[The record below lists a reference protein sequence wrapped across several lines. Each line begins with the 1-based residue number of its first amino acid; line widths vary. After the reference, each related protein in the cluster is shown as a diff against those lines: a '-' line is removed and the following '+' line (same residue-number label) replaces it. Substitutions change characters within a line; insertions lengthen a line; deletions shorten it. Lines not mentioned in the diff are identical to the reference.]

1 MTSVNKDLTGVD
13 ASVAGVAAAAGSQ
26 VQQTSAAGASEAPLF
41 EGTSSAEGVSTTDR
55 TDAYIPSSQTTG
67 AKSAEMSALEAT
79 LAEKQSAVAD
89 IDSQIEAN
97 SAVKQEKQAAYAA
110 AGENVTSTL
119 SAYNTASKNYAA
131 ALSELN
137 ELKDAN
143 IFETIFN
150 TITQKVKNAEAK
162 VAQLKQDAEQARKDY
177 EEAIEEREAAREEYT
192 DSIKEGIELKQKRTA
207 AQEEVATV
215 QQQIQDLAKKE
226 AESAS
231 ETQTNEA
238 PAEGG
243 AAAQEGAE
251 STQGANTSSL
261 AALQKAAE
269 SNPEL
274 KAALE
279 MYGDNITE
287 ADIQELSAA
296 YNVQLNSPETAQDTQ
311 ITQPAAPVVTT
322 PPADTVVDNSYLE
335 DMALLDSLQQEAK
348 KEAEEFAKQPNIFE
362 FDMGD
367 VDRIVE
373 LFCGELTH
381 GEIQNLG
388 LGLLDMVDEA
398 AKIFETKLT
407 ATAYSKSGAMAT
419 TDTATTEEHSE
430 AQSDFTEAVLQVSDI
445 VNNNDVE
452 FYNVSDQSNFELA
465 SRTLDRINE
474 GEYIKTD
481 TLEKQTSVVK
491 NIRVVDKTT
500 VDAAASNDEK
510 YKQYSDAILGELHE
524 LIANSENGITEEEYN
539 AIKTNF
545 DLKASVDMES
555 AFDYLEDEARKH
567 NITSAINKYDK

>member
-1 MTSVNKDLTGVD
+1 MTSVDKDLTGVD

-55 TDAYIPSSQTTG
+55 ADAYIPSSQTTG

-143 IFETIFN
+143 IFETLFN
-150 TITQKVKNAEAK
+150 TVTQKVKNAEAK

-177 EEAIEEREAAREEYT
+177 EEAIEERETAREEYA

-231 ETQTNEA
+231 ETSEA
-238 PAEGG
+238 PAEGD

-251 STQGANTSSL
+251 TTQGANTSSL

-279 MYGDNITE
+279 LYGDNITE

-296 YNVQLNSPETAQDTQ
+296 YNVQLNAPETAQGAQT
-311 ITQPAAPVVTT
+311 TKPAVPEVTT

-348 KEAEEFAKQPNIFE
+348 KEAEEFTKQPNIFE

-430 AQSDFTEAVLQVSDI
+430 AQANFTEAVLQVSDI

-452 FYNVSDQSNFELA
+452 FYNVSDQSNFDLA

>member
-1 MTSVNKDLTGVD
+1 M
-13 ASVAGVAAAAGSQ
+13 
-26 VQQTSAAGASEAPLF
+26 
-41 EGTSSAEGVSTTDR
+41 
-55 TDAYIPSSQTTG
+55 
-67 AKSAEMSALEAT
+67 
-79 LAEKQSAVAD
+79 
-89 IDSQIEAN
+89 
-97 SAVKQEKQAAYAA
+97 
-110 AGENVTSTL
+110 
-119 SAYNTASKNYAA
+119 
-131 ALSELN
+131 
-137 ELKDAN
+137 
-143 IFETIFN
+143 
-150 TITQKVKNAEAK
+150 
-162 VAQLKQDAEQARKDY
+162 
-177 EEAIEEREAAREEYT
+177 
-192 DSIKEGIELKQKRTA
+192 
-207 AQEEVATV
+207 
-215 QQQIQDLAKKE
+215 
-226 AESAS
+226 
-231 ETQTNEA
+231 
-238 PAEGG
+238 
-243 AAAQEGAE
+243 
-251 STQGANTSSL
+251 
-261 AALQKAAE
+261 
-269 SNPEL
+269 
-274 KAALE
+274 
-279 MYGDNITE
+279 
-287 ADIQELSAA
+287 
-296 YNVQLNSPETAQDTQ
+296 
-311 ITQPAAPVVTT
+311 
-322 PPADTVVDNSYLE
+322 VDNSYLE

-430 AQSDFTEAVLQVSDI
+430 AQADFTEAVLQVSDI

-452 FYNVSDQSNFELA
+452 FYNVSDQSNFDLA

>member
-1 MTSVNKDLTGVD
+1 M
-13 ASVAGVAAAAGSQ
+13 ASIDDKNLVQVSGTTPAASPQ
-26 VQQTSAAGASEAPLF
+26 VQQTTATGASEAPLF
-41 EGTSSAEGVSTTDR
+41 EGTSSTEGVSTTDR
-55 TDAYIPSSQTTG
+55 TDDYVSSSSTNG
-67 AKSAEMSALEAT
+67 VKSAEMSALEAQ

-89 IDSQIEAN
+89 IDTEIEAN
-97 SAVKQEKQAAYAA
+97 DALKEEKKSAYET
-110 AGENVTSTL
+110 AGNVVNSA
-119 SAYNTASKNYAA
+119 SAAYNTAARNYAA
-131 ALSELN
+131 ALN
-137 ELKDAN
+137 ELEELKSGN
-143 IFETIFN
+143 FFESIIN
-150 TITQKVKNAEAK
+150 TVTLKISQAEKK
-162 VAQLKQDAEQARKDY
+162 VAELKQQAEQARKDY
-177 EEAIEEREAAREEYT
+177 EEAIEERNNAREEYA

-231 ETQTNEA
+231 ETSEA
-238 PAEGG
+238 PAEGD

-251 STQGANTSSL
+251 TTQGANTSSL

-279 MYGDNITE
+279 LYGDNITE

-296 YNVQLNSPETAQDTQ
+296 YNVQLNAPETAQGTQ
-311 ITQPAAPVVTT
+311 TTKPAVPEVTT

-430 AQSDFTEAVLQVSDI
+430 AQADFTEAVLQVSDI

-452 FYNVSDQSNFELA
+452 FYNVSDQSNFDLA

>member
-1 MTSVNKDLTGVD
+1 MTSVDKDLTGVD
-13 ASVAGVAAAAGSQ
+13 ASVAGVAAAADSQ

-55 TDAYIPSSQTTG
+55 ADAYIPSSQTTG

-143 IFETIFN
+143 IFETLFN

-177 EEAIEEREAAREEYT
+177 EEAIEERETAREEYA

-231 ETQTNEA
+231 ETSEA
-238 PAEGG
+238 PAEGD

-251 STQGANTSSL
+251 TTQGANTSSL

-279 MYGDNITE
+279 LYGDNITE

-296 YNVQLNSPETAQDTQ
+296 YNVQLNAPETAQGAQT
-311 ITQPAAPVVTT
+311 TKPAVPEVTT

-430 AQSDFTEAVLQVSDI
+430 AQANFTEAVLQVSDI

-452 FYNVSDQSNFELA
+452 FYNVSDQSNFDLA

-510 YKQYSDAILGELHE
+510 YKQYSDVILGELHE

>member
-1 MTSVNKDLTGVD
+1 MTSVDKDLTGVD
-13 ASVAGVAAAAGSQ
+13 ASVAGVAAAADSQ

-55 TDAYIPSSQTTG
+55 ADAYIPSSQTTG

-143 IFETIFN
+143 IFETLFN
-150 TITQKVKNAEAK
+150 TVTQKVKNAEAK

-177 EEAIEEREAAREEYT
+177 EEAIEERETAREEYA

-231 ETQTNEA
+231 ETSEA
-238 PAEGG
+238 PAEGD

-251 STQGANTSSL
+251 TTQGANTSSL

-279 MYGDNITE
+279 LYGDNITE

-296 YNVQLNSPETAQDTQ
+296 YNVQLNAPETAQGAQT
-311 ITQPAAPVVTT
+311 TKPAVPEVTT

-335 DMALLDSLQQEAK
+335 DMALLESLQQEAK

-407 ATAYSKSGAMAT
+407 AAAYSKSGAMAT

-430 AQSDFTEAVLQVSDI
+430 AQANFTEAVLQVSDI

-452 FYNVSDQSNFELA
+452 FYNVSDQSNFDLA

>member
-1 MTSVNKDLTGVD
+1 MTGVEKDLTGVD
-13 ASVAGVAAAAGSQ
+13 ASVAGVAAAADSQ

-55 TDAYIPSSQTTG
+55 ADTYIPSSQTTG

-143 IFETIFN
+143 IFETLFN
-150 TITQKVKNAEAK
+150 TVTQKVKNAEAK

-177 EEAIEEREAAREEYT
+177 EEAIEERETAREEYA

-231 ETQTNEA
+231 ETSEA
-238 PAEGG
+238 PAEGD

-251 STQGANTSSL
+251 TTQGANTSSL

-279 MYGDNITE
+279 LYGDNITE

-296 YNVQLNSPETAQDTQ
+296 YNVQLNAPETAQGAQT
-311 ITQPAAPVVTT
+311 TKPAVPEVTT

-430 AQSDFTEAVLQVSDI
+430 AQANFTEAVLQVSDI

-452 FYNVSDQSNFELA
+452 FYNVSDQSNFDLA
-465 SRTLDRINE
+465 SHTLDRINE

-500 VDAAASNDEK
+500 VDAATSNDEK

-567 NITSAINKYDK
+567 NIASAINKYDK

>member
-1 MTSVNKDLTGVD
+1 MTSVDKDLTGVD
-13 ASVAGVAAAAGSQ
+13 ASVAGVAAAADSQ

-55 TDAYIPSSQTTG
+55 ADAYIPSSQTTG

-143 IFETIFN
+143 IFETLFN
-150 TITQKVKNAEAK
+150 TVTQKVKNAEAK
-162 VAQLKQDAEQARKDY
+162 VAQLKQVAEQARKDY
-177 EEAIEEREAAREEYT
+177 EEAIEERETAREEYA

-231 ETQTNEA
+231 ETSEA
-238 PAEGG
+238 PAEGD

-251 STQGANTSSL
+251 TTQGTNTSSL

-279 MYGDNITE
+279 LYGDNITE

-296 YNVQLNSPETAQDTQ
+296 YNVQLNAPETAQGTQ
-311 ITQPAAPVVTT
+311 TTKPAVPEVTT

-430 AQSDFTEAVLQVSDI
+430 AQADFTEAVLQVSDI

-452 FYNVSDQSNFELA
+452 FYNVSDQSNFDLA

>member
-1 MTSVNKDLTGVD
+1 M
-13 ASVAGVAAAAGSQ
+13 
-26 VQQTSAAGASEAPLF
+26 
-41 EGTSSAEGVSTTDR
+41 
-55 TDAYIPSSQTTG
+55 
-67 AKSAEMSALEAT
+67 
-79 LAEKQSAVAD
+79 
-89 IDSQIEAN
+89 
-97 SAVKQEKQAAYAA
+97 
-110 AGENVTSTL
+110 
-119 SAYNTASKNYAA
+119 
-131 ALSELN
+131 
-137 ELKDAN
+137 
-143 IFETIFN
+143 
-150 TITQKVKNAEAK
+150 
-162 VAQLKQDAEQARKDY
+162 
-177 EEAIEEREAAREEYT
+177 
-192 DSIKEGIELKQKRTA
+192 
-207 AQEEVATV
+207 
-215 QQQIQDLAKKE
+215 
-226 AESAS
+226 
-231 ETQTNEA
+231 
-238 PAEGG
+238 
-243 AAAQEGAE
+243 
-251 STQGANTSSL
+251 
-261 AALQKAAE
+261 QKAAE

-279 MYGDNITE
+279 LYGDNITE

-296 YNVQLNSPETAQDTQ
+296 YNVQLNAPETAQGAQT
-311 ITQPAAPVVTT
+311 TKPAVPEVTT

-430 AQSDFTEAVLQVSDI
+430 AQADFTEAVLQVSDI

-452 FYNVSDQSNFELA
+452 FYNVSDQSNFDLA

>member
-1 MTSVNKDLTGVD
+1 MTSVDKDLTGVD
-13 ASVAGVAAAAGSQ
+13 ASVAGVAAAADSQ

-55 TDAYIPSSQTTG
+55 ADAYIPSSQTTG

-143 IFETIFN
+143 IFETLFN

-177 EEAIEEREAAREEYT
+177 EEAIEERETAREEYA
-192 DSIKEGIELKQKRTA
+192 DSIKEGIELKQKRAA

-231 ETQTNEA
+231 ETSEA
-238 PAEGG
+238 PAEGD

-251 STQGANTSSL
+251 TTQGANTSSL

-279 MYGDNITE
+279 LYGDNITE

-296 YNVQLNSPETAQDTQ
+296 YNVQLNAPETAQDTQ
-311 ITQPAAPVVTT
+311 IT
-322 PPADTVVDNSYLE
+322 
-335 DMALLDSLQQEAK
+335 SLQ
-348 KEAEEFAKQPNIFE
+348 FP
-362 FDMGD
+362 
-367 VDRIVE
+367 R
-373 LFCGELTH
+373 
-381 GEIQNLG
+381 
-388 LGLLDMVDEA
+388 
-398 AKIFETKLT
+398 
-407 ATAYSKSGAMAT
+407 
-419 TDTATTEEHSE
+419 
-430 AQSDFTEAVLQVSDI
+430 
-445 VNNNDVE
+445 
-452 FYNVSDQSNFELA
+452 
-465 SRTLDRINE
+465 
-474 GEYIKTD
+474 
-481 TLEKQTSVVK
+481 
-491 NIRVVDKTT
+491 
-500 VDAAASNDEK
+500 
-510 YKQYSDAILGELHE
+510 
-524 LIANSENGITEEEYN
+524 
-539 AIKTNF
+539 
-545 DLKASVDMES
+545 
-555 AFDYLEDEARKH
+555 
-567 NITSAINKYDK
+567 

>member
-1 MTSVNKDLTGVD
+1 MTSVDKDLTGVD

-26 VQQTSAAGASEAPLF
+26 VQQTRAAGASEAPLF
-41 EGTSSAEGVSTTDR
+41 EGTSPAEGVSTTDR
-55 TDAYIPSSQTTG
+55 ADAYIPSSQTTG

-143 IFETIFN
+143 IFETLFN

-177 EEAIEEREAAREEYT
+177 EEAIEERETAREEYA

-231 ETQTNEA
+231 ETSEA
-238 PAEGG
+238 PAEGD

-251 STQGANTSSL
+251 TTQGANTSSL

-279 MYGDNITE
+279 LYGDNITE

-296 YNVQLNSPETAQDTQ
+296 YNVQLNAPETAQGAQT
-311 ITQPAAPVVTT
+311 TKPAVPEVTT

-430 AQSDFTEAVLQVSDI
+430 AQANFTEAVLQVSDI

-452 FYNVSDQSNFELA
+452 FYNVSDQSNFDLA

>member
-1 MTSVNKDLTGVD
+1 MTSVDKDLTGVD
-13 ASVAGVAAAAGSQ
+13 ASVAGVAAAADSQ

-55 TDAYIPSSQTTG
+55 ADAYIPSSQTTG

-143 IFETIFN
+143 IFETLFN

-177 EEAIEEREAAREEYT
+177 EEAIEERETAREEYA

-231 ETQTNEA
+231 ETSEA
-238 PAEGG
+238 PAEGD

-251 STQGANTSSL
+251 TTQGANTSSL

-279 MYGDNITE
+279 LYGDNITE

-296 YNVQLNSPETAQDTQ
+296 YNVQLNASETAQGAQT
-311 ITQPAAPVVTT
+311 TKPAVPEVTT

-430 AQSDFTEAVLQVSDI
+430 AQANFTEAVLQVSDI

-452 FYNVSDQSNFELA
+452 FYNVSDQSNFDLA